1 MCHKLGHPAHIT
13 SSVEWRSPKACKSR
27 CPQPRC
33 ENRYILF
40 ICGCGAFI
48 VFAVVILIFLIR
60 GKWLQCQIIPVW
72 NLLFSN
78 LASGK
83 IDVHLKL
90 NRDTEEQ
97 VTKPSVIYDNSRQH
111 KRSMDENNDLYN
123 ISREHALFMDQD
135 NEQQVTKSSVLYD
148 ISVETKLHLEQEL
161 VLWLSCFIICTPW
174 ILAQCETIHLWYSL
188 VHHTQALRGGVQI

>member
-1 MCHKLGHPAHIT
+1 M
-13 SSVEWRSPKACKSR
+13 
-27 CPQPRC
+27 
-33 ENRYILF
+33 
-40 ICGCGAFI
+40 
-48 VFAVVILIFLIR
+48 
-60 GKWLQCQIIPVW
+60 
-72 NLLFSN
+72 
-78 LASGK
+78 
-83 IDVHLKL
+83 HLKL

-97 VTKPSVIYDNSRQH
+97 VTKSSVLYDNSRQH

-148 ISVETKLHLEQEL
+148 ISMETKLHLEQEL

-174 ILAQCETIHLWYSL
+174 ILPQCETIHLWYSL